1 MATRRIKEIT
11 NTATTFA
18 SDDFI
23 ALDGTSQGTRKMDKD
38 DLIAEV
44 SAGVSGDYLE
54 EANNLSDV
62 ASLDTS
68 KLNMEIPDVGT
79 APNEVPL
86 SGQLGTMAF
95 QDSAGVSVGQ
105 LEADEIGVG
114 VTPSGNPLE
123 VAGTNGNFSIAAD
136 GNTANFSRN
145 AANYIAATADT
156 SSALAVLA
164 KHSFQVHTGNP
175 TVERVR
181 INASGD
187 IDVNTG
193 DITQRESA
201 TIYNKLDTDS
211 SGLNLTVNAG
221 QANVTRNLIFKT
233 SVTGG
238 AVTERMRLDGQGRLG
253 IGGSPSE
260 LLHLTNATAG
270 AGVDANIRFSPTT
283 STTRYAEIQAVNSD
297 GNNNIDLRF
306 FTAPAGTPVER
317 LRIDSQG
324 RLGVNQTAPSTNA
337 NSIADDL
344 VVGNTGQAS
353 GITVV
358 GGTGSTSAM
367 VFGAGGT
374 TIKGGMVYDHSSN
387 QLELSANSATRWL
400 INSSGNL
407 AATGAYGIDFG
418 QATPSAGG
426 GTGTTGT
433 PANSVLSDYEFG
445 SWVPR
450 FEMTGANFAAITMDV
465 IAAQYCKVGRHVHC
479 QAMIRTDNV
488 DTSGASGTVA
498 VNGLPF
504 VSDTTASNYG
514 GFSVGWS
521 TAWVNAPNAGF
532 VQPNSA
538 YVHLTRNGTTGMST
552 ITASDVTN
560 GASANKNELI
570 FTVSYIA
577 ST

>member
-193 DITQRESA
+193 DITQRESS

-253 IGGSPSE
+253 
-260 LLHLTNATAG
+260 
-270 AGVDANIRFSPTT
+270 
-283 STTRYAEIQAVNSD
+283 
-297 GNNNIDLRF
+297 
-306 FTAPAGTPVER
+306 
-317 LRIDSQG
+317 
-324 RLGVNQTAPSTNA
+324 VNQTSPSTNA